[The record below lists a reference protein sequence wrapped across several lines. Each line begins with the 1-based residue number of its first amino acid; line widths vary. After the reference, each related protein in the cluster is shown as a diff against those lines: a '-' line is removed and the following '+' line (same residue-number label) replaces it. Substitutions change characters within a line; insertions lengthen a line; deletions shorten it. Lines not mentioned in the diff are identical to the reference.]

1 MLFGTPSVSDLSL
14 ASINSTPENQRL
26 KLSELICGFSA
37 ADNRCH
43 SSAHFLSI
51 AELLTVLHK
60 CHTHWRAG
68 NCSVKPRCDGA
79 IARCSPPGECQ
90 KKESKRCKYEG
101 KRTNARF
108 NITVGSTCRACALSC
123 SFDELLVLF
132 ILADESFSE
141 MFTTYSHALCG
152 CHRQRA

>member
-1 MLFGTPSVSDLSL
+1 MLFGTPNVNDLSL

-26 KLSELICGFSA
+26 KLSELICGLSA

-43 SSAHFLSI
+43 SCAHFLSI

-68 NCSVKPRCDGA
+68 NCSVKPKCDGA
-79 IARCSPPGECQ
+79 IARCSPPGKCG
-90 KKESKRCKYEG
+90 KKKSKTCKYER
-101 KRTNARF
+101 KRTNARC
-108 NITVGSTCRACALSC
+108 NITVGSTCRASALSC

-141 MFTTYSHALCG
+141 MFTTYSHPLCSRP
-152 CHRQRA
+152 RQRA